1 MGPLRA
7 SRDRIAP
14 RVPGHGHPPGGARG
28 SVGAEAELATPGAE
42 PSGAWATPE
51 GYESTRQ
58 TGANTRKNI
67 IFSPISPDFLGRT
80 VGFVVNKN
88 LATYVTL
95 SGYSSNIADF
105 YRFFGLS
112 WEHTLPCCY
121 STCILIFFV
130 DSSSRGIATSD
141 V

>member
-42 PSGAWATPE
+42 PSGAWATRE

-67 IFSPISPDFLGRT
+67 IFSPISPDFLGLNGR
-80 VGFVVNKN
+80 VRCQQESR
-88 LATYVTL
+88 YVCHP
-95 SGYSSNIADF
+95 IRVF
-105 YRFFGLS
+105 
-112 WEHTLPCCY
+112 
-121 STCILIFFV
+121 
-130 DSSSRGIATSD
+130 
-141 V
+141 

>member
-42 PSGAWATPE
+42 PSGAWATRE

-58 TGANTRKNI
+58 TGDEYQEKYHL
-67 IFSPISPDFLGRT
+67 F
-80 VGFVVNKN
+80 
-88 LATYVTL
+88 
-95 SGYSSNIADF
+95 ADF
-105 YRFFGLS
+105 SGLS
-112 WEHTLPCCY
+112 WANGRVRC
-121 STCILIFFV
+121 
-130 DSSSRGIATSD
+130 
-141 V
+141 